1 MSTELTTEAGQ
12 GFPTDLEIA
21 RQARL
26 KPIAEI
32 AQELGLEESEVEP
45 YGRYKAKISLGV
57 LDRLAGRPEGKLI
70 TVTAIVPT
78 PLGEGKTVSAV
89 GLGQAMKK
97 IGKKV
102 ANTCREPSLGP
113 VFGIKG
119 GAAGGGYSQIVP
131 MEDLNLHLT
140 GDSHAV
146 SVAQNL
152 LAAMIDASILHG
164 NPTGLDPLNVT
175 WRRTVDIND
184 RALRDIVV
192 GLGGRANGYP
202 RQTGFDITAACET
215 MVILALA
222 TSLADL
228 HQRLGRAVVGFTRD
242 GRPVTA
248 EDLKAAGAMTVLLRE
263 ALQPTLLQTL
273 EHTPVLVHTGPF
285 GNVATG
291 NNSILANKIAL
302 KLADYVITESGFG
315 AEMGFEKLV
324 NIVCRQGGFQVA
336 GAVIVCTLR
345 ALKMHGG
352 LGKIVAGKPLPAE
365 LRQENLAALERGLE
379 VLRAAVRIVQMAGI
393 DPVVAINHFQ
403 GDTDRELRFVVDRAL
418 EMGAAG
424 AAVSDVHA
432 RGGEGGTELAEAV
445 VRAASK
451 PTRMKL
457 FYPDDL
463 PIKEKIELL
472 ATQVYG
478 AADVQ
483 FSPEASRRIKLYTDL
498 GFAHLPICMAK
509 THLSLS
515 HDPTWKGAPGG
526 YKFPIRD
533 IRLSAGAGF
542 LYPLAGEIQTMPGL
556 GSALNATRITIDDEG
571 RTVGLF

>member
-1 MSTELTTEAGQ
+1 MAKGTQ
-12 GFPTDLEIA
+12 NFPTDLEIA
-21 RQARL
+21 REARL

-32 AQELGLEESEVEP
+32 AQGLGLEESEFES

-57 LDRLAGRPEGKLI
+57 LDRLADRPEGKLI
-70 TVTAIVPT
+70 AVTAIVPT

-102 ANTCREPSLGP
+102 ANTCRQPSLGP
-113 VFGIKG
+113 TFGIKG
-119 GAAGGGYSQIVP
+119 GAAGGGYSQVVP

-140 GDSHAV
+140 GDFHAV
-146 SVAQNL
+146 TAAQNQC
-152 LAAMIDASILHG
+152 AAMIDASILHG
-164 NPTGLDPLNVT
+164 NPAGLDPLNIT
-175 WRRTVDIND
+175 WRRALDVND
-184 RALRDIVV
+184 RVLRDIVV
-192 GLGGRANGYP
+192 GLGGKANGYP
-202 RQTGFDITAACET
+202 RQTGFDITAASET
-215 MVILALA
+215 MAILGLA

-228 HQRLGRAVVGFTRD
+228 RQRLGRAVVGFTRD
-242 GRPVTA
+242 GGPVTT
-248 EDLKAAGAMTVLLRE
+248 EDLKAAGAMTVLLKD
-263 ALQPTLLQTL
+263 AIQPNLLQTL

-285 GNVATG
+285 GNVAHG

-352 LGKIVAGKPLPAE
+352 LGKIVAGKALPPE
-365 LRQENLAALERGLE
+365 LQQENLAALERGLGILE
-379 VLRAAVRIVQMAGI
+379 AAVRTVQLAGI
-393 DPVVAINHFQ
+393 DPVVAVNRFA
-403 GDTDRELRFVVDRAL
+403 GDTDRELKFVLDRAGQ
-418 EMGAAG
+418 MTSAG
-424 AAVSDVHA
+424 AAISDVHA
-432 RGGEGGTELAEAV
+432 RGGEGGTEVAEAV

-451 PTRMKL
+451 PSKMKL
-457 FYPDDL
+457 FYPDDM

-472 ATQVYG
+472 ATKVYG
-478 AADVQ
+478 ADEVE
-483 FSPEASRRIKLYTDL
+483 FSAEANRKIKLYTEL
-498 GFAHLPICMAK
+498 GFVHLPICMAK

-515 HDPTWKGAPGG
+515 HDPTRKGVPSGF
-526 YKFPIRD
+526 KFPIRD

-542 LYPLAGEIQTMPGL
+542 LYPLAGEMQTMPGL
-556 GSALNATRITIDDEG
+556 GSTPAATRIDIDEEG

>member
-1 MSTELTTEAGQ
+1 MTTEAGQ

-315 AEMGFEKLV
+315 AENGLRK
-324 NIVCRQGGFQVA
+324 A
-336 GAVIVCTLR
+336 GEHRVPARRLPGSRRCHRLYPPR
-345 ALKMHGG
+345 AEDARR
-352 LGKIVAGKPLPAE
+352 AGKD
-365 LRQENLAALERGLE
+365 RG
-379 VLRAAVRIVQMAGI
+379 
-393 DPVVAINHFQ
+393 
-403 GDTDRELRFVVDRAL
+403 
-418 EMGAAG
+418 
-424 AAVSDVHA
+424 
-432 RGGEGGTELAEAV
+432 
-445 VRAASK
+445 
-451 PTRMKL
+451 
-457 FYPDDL
+457 
-463 PIKEKIELL
+463 
-472 ATQVYG
+472 
-478 AADVQ
+478 
-483 FSPEASRRIKLYTDL
+483 
-498 GFAHLPICMAK
+498 
-509 THLSLS
+509 
-515 HDPTWKGAPGG
+515 W
-526 YKFPIRD
+526 
-533 IRLSAGAGF
+533 
-542 LYPLAGEIQTMPGL
+542 
-556 GSALNATRITIDDEG
+556 
-571 RTVGLF
+571 

>member
-1 MSTELTTEAGQ
+1 MAKGTQSL
-12 GFPTDLEIA
+12 PTDLEIA
-21 RQARL
+21 REARL
-26 KPIAEI
+26 KPLADV
-32 AQELGLEESEVEP
+32 ARELGLDESEFEP

-57 LDRLAGRPEGKLI
+57 LDRLADRPEGKLI
-70 TVTAIVPT
+70 AVTAIVPT

-97 IGKKV
+97 IGKSV

-119 GAAGGGYSQIVP
+119 GAAGGGYSQVVP

-146 SVAQNL
+146 SAAQNL

-192 GLGGRANGYP
+192 GLGGKANGYP

-228 HQRLGRAVVGFTRD
+228 RQRLGRAVIGFTRD
-242 GRPVTA
+242 RRPVTA

-302 KLADYVITESGFG
+302 KVADYVITESGFG

-418 EMGAAG
+418 EMGAVG

-451 PTRMKL
+451 PARMKL

-483 FSPEASRRIKLYTDL
+483 FSPEASRKIKLYTDL

-556 GSALNATRITIDDEG
+556 GSALAATRITIDDEG
-571 RTVGLF
+571 HTVGLF